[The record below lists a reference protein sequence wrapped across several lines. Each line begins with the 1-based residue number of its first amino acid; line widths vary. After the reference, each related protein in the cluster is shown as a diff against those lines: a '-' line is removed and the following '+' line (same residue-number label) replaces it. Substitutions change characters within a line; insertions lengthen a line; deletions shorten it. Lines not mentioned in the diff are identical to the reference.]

1 MRHSATRSLLERRDV
16 VVVASVSCIYG
27 IGAPETY
34 QGMHLAVREGERRRP
49 RRHHPPADL
58 RAVRAQRLRLPPGDV
73 PRPRRRG
80 RGVPGQRG
88 VDRDPDRALRRHDR
102 RHPPHGSAARA
113 RCRSA
118 LRRHP
123 HLSGQPLRDAGR
135 AARPR
140 AGDRAGGAGRA
151 AVVPARA
158 QSPAGGPAAGA
169 AHAVRHGDAPRAR
182 LLPRHRELLAP
193 PHRSPAGRGAAG
205 ADRVPAQGRA
215 DHHRREPRGGPAG
228 ARDVLRRPLPQGV
241 ARRVRLPA
249 ALGLRQPAADL
260 RGVHAHH
267 RPDGVRVGHARPPT
281 SWSWPATRW
290 PSR

>member
-1 MRHSATRSLLERRDV
+1 MI
-16 VVVASVSCIYG
+16 VVASVSCIYG

-34 QGMHLAVREGERRRP
+34 QGMHLALREGE
-49 RRHHPPADL
+49 
-58 RAVRAQRLRLPPGDV
+58 V
-73 PRPRRRG
+73 
-80 RGVPGQRG
+80 
-88 VDRDPDRALRRHDR
+88 VDRDAIIRRLISVQYERNDYDFHRGTFRVRGDVVEVFPANEESTAIRDRAVRRHDR

-113 RCRSA
+113 GA
-118 LRRHP
+118 GTAARHP
-123 HLSGQPLRDAGR
+123 HLPGQPLRDARR

-151 AVVPARA
+151 AVVPARP
-158 QSPAGGPAAGA
+158 QSPAGSPAAGA
-169 AHAVRHGDAPRAR
+169 AHAVRHGDAARAR

-193 PHRSPAGRGAAG
+193 PHRTATGRGAAG
-205 ADRVPAQGRA
+205 AHRVPAQGRA

-228 ARDVLRRPLPQGV
+228 AGDVLRRPLAQGV
-241 ARRVRLPA
+241 ARRVRLPP

-267 RPDGVRVGHARPPT
+267 RPDGVRVGHAVAPT
-281 SWSWPATRW
+281 RWSWPATRW